1 MRVKLPASWHQI
13 PISKFPVLYDIL
25 KDKDIDPID
34 KEIRVISELT
44 GLSVTTVEN
53 ISLDGLRA
61 LIKKVRFVFSME
73 VPKPV
78 NEFKHAGYVWK
89 INYDVTKLSGKDF
102 ISLSK
107 YNEGEDSTMQN
118 LVQITSLFVKP
129 YRKKWFKLVEANLTE
144 YEREDL
150 ISQAPVSVIYP
161 MCVFFCKVLRDLL
174 PVIQGYLEN
183 QEAKILNQ
191 IANELRHNT
200 KSTSSTG
207 DGS

>member
-73 VPKPV
+73 FPKPV

-107 YNEGEDSTMQN
+107 YNESEDSTMQN